1 MHVER
6 MPVLC
11 MSCVHVHIRGSAYV
25 GVCAT
30 DCLRVRLTFS
40 VVIYG
45 AAPTR
50 GEHGLGS
57 KGRRTRTTTGA
68 TFTLGIRVFCGATF
82 WPVAGGC
89 TCAAVRKVAPHAGRA
104 PPPREAEGGRREA
117 GEFLRCR
124 IGVVYCRCRRKQ
136 TRCEA
141 QQLQLSCRFNSVL
154 GGMGSLIPV
163 WNLFWRQMHNPFL
176 DGGPPKRFRT
186 AFPCSD
192 VWSPSYRLS
201 EDKERRHADGAAK
214 V

>member
-89 TCAAVRKVAPHAGRA
+89 TYVRGRA
-104 PPPREAEGGRREA
+104 KGRAARRPCPPPREAEGGRRGRGVLEVSY
-117 GEFLRCR
+117 RCR
-124 IGVVYCRCRRKQ
+124 I
-136 TRCEA
+136 
-141 QQLQLSCRFNSVL
+141 L
-154 GGMGSLIPV
+154 
-163 WNLFWRQMHNPFL
+163 
-176 DGGPPKRFRT
+176 
-186 AFPCSD
+186 
-192 VWSPSYRLS
+192 
-201 EDKERRHADGAAK
+201 
-214 V
+214 